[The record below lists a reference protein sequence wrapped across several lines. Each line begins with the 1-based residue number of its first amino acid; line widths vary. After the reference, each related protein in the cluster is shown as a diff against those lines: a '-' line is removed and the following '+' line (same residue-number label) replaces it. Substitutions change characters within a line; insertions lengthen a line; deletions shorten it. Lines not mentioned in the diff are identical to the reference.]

1 MEGQGDNV
9 SDKDAEPSNWVN
21 GSDAN
26 VAIFGFND
34 NVMSTLKAGD
44 RSQFVPYNNANGHLI
59 MVDKLTLHVQALLG
73 DLAAGSRTELALAA
87 ANFAYPP
94 RTFGYG
100 DNGSGINYMKLLNMS
115 LSGDPDATLHTI
127 YQRSTETSANWV
139 RFGDWGLVKKE
150 FATFPEGML
159 Q

>member
-21 GSDAN
+21 WSDAN

-44 RSQFVPYNNANGHLI
+44 RSQYVPYNNANGDLI
-59 MVDKLTLHVQALLG
+59 MVDKLTLHVEALLG
-73 DLAAGSRTELALAA
+73 DLAAGRHAVDSVDN
-87 ANFAYPP
+87 ANYYCPP
-94 RTFGYG
+94 RAFAH
-100 DNGSGINYMKLLNMS
+100 GSDGINYMRVLNMQR
-115 LSGDPDATLHTI
+115 SGDPDATLHTI
-127 YQRSTETSANWV
+127 YQRSTETNANWV

-150 FATFPEGML
+150 FAPFPEGML
-159 Q
+159 P